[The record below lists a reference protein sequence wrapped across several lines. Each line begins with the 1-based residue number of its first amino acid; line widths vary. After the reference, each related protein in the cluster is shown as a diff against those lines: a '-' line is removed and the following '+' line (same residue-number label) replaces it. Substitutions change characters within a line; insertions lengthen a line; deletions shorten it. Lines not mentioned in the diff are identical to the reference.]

1 MNHASY
7 VARRGQIETYFD
19 RTAAKAWEVLTSNAP
34 VGRIRT
40 TVRQGRDQMRHTL
53 LSWLPQDMRGMRLLD
68 AGCGTGA
75 LAQEAMKRGAH
86 VLAID
91 LSPTLVNLA
100 RERHAQELLADASL
114 SARGGRIDFL
124 AGDMLAAEHGEFD
137 HVVCMD
143 SLIHYDTQDIANA
156 FESLSKRTK
165 HSILFTF
172 APHSPLLAT
181 MHAMGRLFPRTDR
194 SPQLSPV
201 RKSTLHVYIERAVRA
216 DGWRPHRMQRVSSG
230 FYTSQAWE
238 WVRQ

>member
-40 TVRQGRDQMRHTL
+40 TVRRGRDQMRHTL

-86 VLAID
+86 VVAID

-100 RERHAQELLADASL
+100 RDRHAQELLADPSL
-114 SARGGRIDFL
+114 SVRGGRIEFL
-124 AGDMLAAEHGEFD
+124 AGDMLSAEHGEFD

-156 FESLSKRTK
+156 FEALAQRTK
-165 HSILFTF
+165 
-172 APHSPLLAT
+172 
-181 MHAMGRLFPRTDR
+181 R
-194 SPQLSPV
+194 S
-201 RKSTLHVYIERAVRA
+201 
-216 DGWRPHRMQRVSSG
+216 
-230 FYTSQAWE
+230 
-238 WVRQ
+238 

>member
-34 VGRIRT
+34 VGRIRA
-40 TVRQGRDQMRHTL
+40 TVRRGRDQMRHTL
-53 LSWLPQDMRGMRLLD
+53 LSWLPEDMIGMRLLD

-75 LAQEAMKRGAH
+75 LAQEAMKRGAQ
-86 VLAID
+86 VVAID

-100 RERHAQELLADASL
+100 RERHAQDLLTTPALNAKAGS
-114 SARGGRIDFL
+114 ITFL
-124 AGDMLAAEHGEFD
+124 AGDMLSAEHGEFD
-137 HVVCMD
+137 YVVCMD

-156 FESLSKRTK
+156 VEALSKRTK
-165 HSILFTF
+165 RSIVFTF

-181 MHAMGRLFPRTDR
+181 MHAMGRMFPRTDR
-194 SPQLSPV
+194 SPQLAPV
-201 RKSTLHVYIERAVRA
+201 RQSTLHVYIERAVRQQ
-216 DGWRPHRMQRVSSG
+216 GWRPNRMQRISSG

-238 WVRQ
+238 WVKT